1 MKAHSGSSAF
11 MTYTIIGIL
20 SAVIS
25 FVTMIVL
32 TRTAS
37 ESFFGQINKFLA
49 ASNVIMSLICLGLD
63 SAYIRFYYEP
73 PESSNSKQLAWKC
86 MAPALAIFLLIS
98 FIIMHLRNSPSLELL
113 LGGGG
118 LFFTMAFIITVLSQF
133 LNRFM
138 TIYFR
143 MSSKILSFSIVSIAF
158 ALLTK
163 TIFIPT
169 YYTTQKFTDNIIIA
183 AVFLATF
190 MFSYFLFNAK
200 NMIEIPQKNT
210 VSYRPVYRYAL
221 YSSPVFA
228 ITYLNNYLP
237 QVIISHNLGD
247 SALGIYSA
255 ALLFGSAI
263 LVLSTGFSTFWS
275 PYMFKNYKTE
285 RDTIKKVHDIVLLVS
300 VFAMALI
307 LIFNDFI
314 YLFIG
319 EAFRKN
325 QNILGMLLIYP
336 IIIIIVDTVAYGISI
351 EKKNEISLAI
361 YAISTVTNVVL
372 CLILISRFELGGV
385 AIASMISAIVQ
396 MLLMTCF
403 GQKYYQS
410 INHIGRTLFHM
421 FVLISSAILFYLL
434 YDNRNIFVIAELAM
448 LAICFVYD
456 RSVILWSLKLL
467 KTGKILG
474 IEKKR
479 MTP

>member
-1 MKAHSGSSAF
+1 MKTHSGSSAF

-73 PESSNSKQLAWKC
+73 PENSNSKQLAWKC
-86 MAPALAIFLLIS
+86 MTPALAIFLLIS
-98 FIIMHLRNSPSLELL
+98 FIIILFRNNPLLELL

-118 LFFTMAFIITVLSQF
+118 MFFTMAFIITVLSQF

-143 MSSKILSFSIVSIAF
+143 MSSKILSFSIISIAF

-200 NMIEIPQKNT
+200 NMIEISQKNT

-237 QVIISHNLGD
+237 QVIISRNLGD
-247 SALGIYSA
+247 DVLGIYSA

-285 RDTIKKVHDIVLLVS
+285 RETIKKVHDVVLFGS
-300 VFAMALI
+300 VFVMVLI

-319 EAFRKN
+319 EAFRRN

-351 EKKNEISLAI
+351 KKKNEISLII
-361 YAISTVTNVVL
+361 YLISTITNVVL
-372 CLILISRFELGGV
+372 CYALASKYGLDGV
-385 AIASMISAIVQ
+385 ALASMISAIVQ
-396 MLLMTCF
+396 LSLMTYF

-410 INHIGRTLFHM
+410 INQITRTLFHIIAL
-421 FVLISSAILFYLL
+421 VLSAVLFYFL
-434 YDNRNIFVIAELAM
+434 YDNRIVFVAIELIT
-448 LAICFVYD
+448 LTICLVYD
-456 RSVILWSLKLL
+456 RKVILWGVELLRTKLN
-467 KTGKILG
+467 
-474 IEKKR
+474 R
-479 MTP
+479 QNN

>member
-1 MKAHSGSSAF
+1 MRVRSGSSAF
-11 MTYTIIGIL
+11 MTYTIIGIA
-20 SAVIS
+20 SAFIS
-25 FVTMIVL
+25 FVTMIIL
-32 TRTAS
+32 TRAAS
-37 ESFFGQINKFLA
+37 ESFFGQINKFIA
-49 ASNVIMSLICLGLD
+49 AANVIMSVICLGLD

-73 PESSNSKQLAWKC
+73 PRDSNSKQLAWKC
-86 MAPALAIFLLIS
+86 MIPALVIFFLIS
-98 FIIMHLRNSPSLELL
+98 FVITLSRNSPSLELL
-113 LGGGG
+113 LGGSG
-118 LFFTMAFIITVLSQF
+118 LLFTAAFIISVLSQF

-143 MSSKILSFSIVSIAF
+143 MSGKILNFSIVSIAL

-169 YYTTQKFTDNIIIA
+169 YHITQNFADNIIIA
-183 AVFLATF
+183 AVLLTAF
-190 MFSYFLFNAK
+190 MLSYFLFNAK
-200 NMIEIPQKNT
+200 DMIEKPQNSIVNYK
-210 VSYRPVYRYAL
+210 PVYRFAL

-237 QVIISHNLGD
+237 QVIISRNLGD
-247 SALGIYSA
+247 CALGIYSA

-263 LVLSTGFSTFWS
+263 LVVSTGFSTFWS
-275 PYMFKNYKTE
+275 PYMYKNYKTE
-285 RDTIKKVHDIVLLVS
+285 RETIKKVHDIVLLAS
-300 VFAMALI
+300 VFAMGLI

-319 EAFRKN
+319 EAFRRN

-396 MLLMTCF
+396 MLLMTYF
-403 GQKYYQS
+403 GQKYYRS
-410 INHIGRTLFHM
+410 INQITRTLFHI
-421 FVLISSAILFYLL
+421 FALVLSAVLFYFL
-434 YDNRNIFVIAELAM
+434 YDNRIVFVAIELIT
-448 LAICFVYD
+448 LTICLVYD
-456 RSVILWSLKLL
+456 RKVILWGVELLRTKLN
-467 KTGKILG
+467 
-474 IEKKR
+474 R
-479 MTP
+479 QNN

>member
-1 MKAHSGSSAF
+1 MKTHSGSSAF
-11 MTYTIIGIL
+11 MIYTIIGIA

-32 TRTAS
+32 TRTSS
-37 ESFFGQINKFLA
+37 ESFFGQINKFIA
-49 ASNVIMSLICLGLD
+49 ASNVIMSLICLGFD

-86 MAPALAIFLLIS
+86 MTPALAIFLLIS
-98 FIIMHLRNSPSLELL
+98 FVIILFRNNPSLELL

-118 LFFTMAFIITVLSQF
+118 LIFAMAFVITVLSQF

-143 MSSKILSFSIVSIAF
+143 MSGKILSFSIVSIAF

-169 YYTTQKFTDNIIIA
+169 LHITQKFADNIIIA
-183 AVFLATF
+183 AVFLTAF
-190 MFSYFLFNAK
+190 MSSYFLFNAK
-200 NMIEIPQKNT
+200 NIIEIPQQSM
-210 VSYRPVYRYAL
+210 VSYKPVYRYAL

-237 QVIISHNLGD
+237 QVIISRNLGD
-247 SALGIYSA
+247 NALGIYSA

-285 RDTIKKVHDIVLLVS
+285 RETIKKVHDVVLFGS
-300 VFAMALI
+300 VFVMALI

-319 EAFRKN
+319 EAFRRN
-325 QNILGMLLIYP
+325 QNILGMLLLYP

-372 CLILISRFELGGV
+372 CLLLISRFELGGV

-396 MLLMTCF
+396 MLLMTYF
-403 GQKYYQS
+403 GQKYYRS
-410 INHIGRTLFHM
+410 INHIRRTLFHM
-421 FVLISSAILFYLL
+421 FVLIFSAISFYLL
-434 YDNRNIFVIAELAM
+434 YDNRSIFVIVEIAM
-448 LAICFVYD
+448 LAICFIYD
-456 RSVILWSLKLL
+456 RNVILWSIKLV

-474 IEKKR
+474 IGQKK
-479 MTP
+479 